1 MPTVKERLQED
12 WKTALKAKDKFKA
25 NVISTA
31 KSAIL
36 LVEKTDGITADDA
49 LAIEILAKEV
59 KQRREAMLEFEK
71 GNRQDL
77 VDQSKAEIEILLNY
91 LPQQLSEGEIR
102 QIIEESAIEAGAS
115 SIKDMGKVMSIVRPK
130 TLGRADGKLV
140 SQIVKE
146 YLTKKNSSS
155 SFYCFV

>member
-1 MPTVKERLQED
+1 M
-12 WKTALKAKDKFKA
+12 
-25 NVISTA
+25 
-31 KSAIL
+31 
-36 LVEKTDGITADDA
+36 
-49 LAIEILAKEV
+49 
-59 KQRREAMLEFEK
+59 FEK

-115 SIKDMGKVMSIVRPK
+115 SIKDMGKVMAIVRPK

-146 YLTKKNSSS
+146 YLTNK
-155 SFYCFV
+155 